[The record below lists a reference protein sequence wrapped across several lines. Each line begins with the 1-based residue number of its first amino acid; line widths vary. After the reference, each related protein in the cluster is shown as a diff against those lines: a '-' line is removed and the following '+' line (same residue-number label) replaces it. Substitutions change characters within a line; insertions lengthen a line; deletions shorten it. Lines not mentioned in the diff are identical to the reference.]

1 MIIDLRVGPFGS
13 TITVDDHREECVAL
27 YTQETAPCDKW
38 RMLRGACSTFVDYMV
53 QDFRQPLG
61 VAAYKTSKDMSE
73 ELLRALPDIEDLK
86 RLLESTGK

>member
-1 MIIDLRVGPFGS
+1 
-13 TITVDDHREECVAL
+13 
-27 YTQETAPCDKW
+27 
-38 RMLRGACSTFVDYMV
+38 MV